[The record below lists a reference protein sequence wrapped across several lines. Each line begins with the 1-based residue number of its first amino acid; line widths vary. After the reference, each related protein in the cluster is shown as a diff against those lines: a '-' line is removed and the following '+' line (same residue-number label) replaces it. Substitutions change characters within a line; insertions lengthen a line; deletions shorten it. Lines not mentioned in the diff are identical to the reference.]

1 MTGAV
6 RPERPP
12 LLWAG
17 LGLIAALGL
26 AYFGWQMME
35 HRRQTDAVTA
45 IEAHLHLDDAK
56 GAEVRVAERRAT
68 PRLFYEVSLGDPPVG
83 GTLDLTCDWTD
94 SAGRVAHHNAWRTQT
109 IERVPWRTHCQWVL
123 PDTAPPGTWRV
134 SMRLGE
140 RELRAAPFEV
150 RE

>member
-1 MTGAV
+1 V

-17 LGLIAALGL
+17 LGVVVLAGL
-26 AYFGWQMME
+26 AYFGWQKME
-35 HRRQTDAVTA
+35 RRRGVDAVTA
-45 IEAHLHLDDAK
+45 LDDRLSLDDDK
-56 GAEVRVAERRAT
+56 GAEVRVAERRAS
-68 PRLFYEVSLGDPPVG
+68 PRLFYQVSLGDPPVG

-94 SAGRVAHHNAWRTQT
+94 PAGRVAHHNAWRTQT

-123 PDTAPPGTWRV
+123 PVVAPSGTWRV
-134 SMRLGE
+134 SMRLGS
-140 RELRAAPFEV
+140 RELRAATFEV